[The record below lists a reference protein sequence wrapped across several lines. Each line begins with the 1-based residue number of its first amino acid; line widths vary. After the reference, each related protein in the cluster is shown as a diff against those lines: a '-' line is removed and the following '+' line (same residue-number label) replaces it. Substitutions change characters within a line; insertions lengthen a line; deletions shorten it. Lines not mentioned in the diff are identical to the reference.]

1 MDHPQQQR
9 AGRTRLI
16 TALAVSLLVH
26 AWLVHGYGER
36 ERTRPAA
43 SGVPFQAT
51 LTEAVGREPA
61 VTPERFDYALQ
72 RTETNPVPAPAPR
85 VLPVAPIAQP
95 VAARRGVNV
104 ASERTVTAPTQVAA
118 LPQPQDP
125 TYYSSRSLDVFPA
138 SLTQWD
144 LNAIRAAAQQAGN
157 ARATLLIDEAGIV
170 NEVVSVE
177 GAPHTGAEQAI
188 RELFLAAKFSP
199 ARKDGRVVK
208 SRVLVNLNY

>member
-1 MDHPQQQR
+1 VDYPQQQR

-16 TALAVSLLVH
+16 AALTVSLLVH

-36 ERTRPAA
+36 ERARPAA
-43 SGVPFQAT
+43 SGAPFQAR
-51 LTEAVGREPA
+51 LIEAVGRPPA
-61 VTPERFDYALQ
+61 FTSARSDYPLPRA
-72 RTETNPVPAPAPR
+72 ETDQEPAPAPR
-85 VLPVAPIAQP
+85 LLPAAPVAQP
-95 VAARRGVNV
+95 VSARRGIEN
-104 ASERTVTAPTQVAA
+104 ERTVTAPTQVAA
-118 LPQPQDP
+118 LPHPQDP

-144 LNAIRAAAQQAGN
+144 LNAVRAAAQQAGN

-177 GAPHTGAEQAI
+177 GAPHTGAEQVI

-199 ARKDGRVVK
+199 AHKDGRVVK